1 MCLDKAQTSIYE
13 EQLGLIK
20 ERSGLTKLSR
30 RFPEISK
37 SLDDM
42 IVRSTERYGR
52 LADLQEFL
60 IACGAKAEV
69 GTKALAGV

>member
-1 MCLDKAQTSIYE
+1 M
-13 EQLGLIK
+13 
-20 ERSGLTKLSR
+20 SR

-42 IVRSTERYGR
+42 IVRNTERCGK

-60 IACGAKAEV
+60 IACVVKVEV
-69 GTKALAGV
+69 ATKVLAGV

>member
-1 MCLDKAQTSIYE
+1 LWLDKAQTSIYE
-13 EQLGLIK
+13 EQCGLIQ
-20 ERSGLTKLSR
+20 ERTGLEEMSR
-30 RFPEISK
+30 RSPEISK

-42 IVRSTERYGR
+42 ILRNTVRCGK

-69 GTKALAGV
+69 ATKVLAGV